1 MSTALLPELIPIV
14 SSASE
19 PSHLWHA
26 FADMSKVPQTRVV
39 LERGQ
44 GVWIWD
50 TEGRRYLDSTAGLW
64 YCALGWGREE
74 LAEAAA
80 AQMRKLAT
88 YSTFGDMT
96 TNTTLELA
104 ERVASLSPMPNTA
117 VFLTSGG
124 SESIDTAAKIARR
137 YWNVLGRPEKRIIVS
152 RGMAYHGI
160 AGFGTSIAGIPANR
174 EGWGPL
180 IEDVHVV
187 AADSTAD
194 LEKLFAERG
203 HEIAAFFGEPVR
215 GAGGVYPPVE
225 GYWPEVE
232 RLCREYNVLL
242 VCDEVITGF
251 GRLGEW
257 FGSAHYGVQPDIIT
271 GAKAVTSGYQPLGVV
286 LCNERV
292 QEPFYSGKAG
302 VLRHGYT
309 YSGHATACAVGL
321 KNLEIMETEHVLS
334 RGAEAAKAMLE
345 IFEPLRR
352 HPMVKEIRTSG
363 LLAAIEIAEDV
374 RQRVPNVVDQVLWEA
389 RKNEVMTRNLLGHS
403 LQFSPAFVITRQ
415 ELSFY
420 VERILT
426 SLDAVSRRLA

>member
-1 MSTALLPELIPIV
+1 MSTATLPESLV
-14 SSASE
+14 SASANPE
-19 PSHLWHA
+19 LGYLWHA
-26 FADMSKVPQTRVV
+26 FADMSKVAATRVV
-39 LERGQ
+39 LERGK

-50 TEGRRYLDSTAGLW
+50 KEGRRYLDSTAGLW

-80 AQMRKLAT
+80 AQMRTL
-88 YSTFGDMT
+88 DMT

-124 SESIDTAAKIARR
+124 SESVDTAAKIARR
-137 YWNVLGRPEKRIIVS
+137 YWTTLGKPEKRIIVS

-174 EGWGPL
+174 EGFGPL

-187 AADSTAD
+187 AADSTAE

-215 GAGGVYPPVE
+215 GAGGLFPPVE

-232 RLCREYNVLL
+232 RLCRAYNVLL

-251 GRLGEW
+251 GRLGQW
-257 FGSAHYGVQPDIIT
+257 FGSAHYGIQPDMIT

-292 QEPFYSGKAG
+292 QEPFYTGKAG

-321 KNLEIMETEHVLS
+321 KNLEILENERVIEH
-334 RGAEAAKAMLE
+334 GAASAKAMLE

-352 HPMVKEIRTSG
+352 HSMVKEIRSAG
-363 LLAAIEIAEDV
+363 LLAGIEIAEDV
-374 RQRVPNVVDQVLWEA
+374 RKRVPNVVDQILWEA

-403 LQFSPAFVITRQ
+403 LQFSPAFIITAD
-415 ELSFY
+415 ELRFY
-420 VERILT
+420 VERLLT
-426 SLDAVSRRLA
+426 SLDAVARRIA

>member
-1 MSTALLPELIPIV
+1 
-14 SSASE
+14 
-19 PSHLWHA
+19 
-26 FADMSKVPQTRVV
+26 
-39 LERGQ
+39 
-44 GVWIWD
+44 
-50 TEGRRYLDSTAGLW
+50 
-64 YCALGWGREE
+64 
-74 LAEAAA
+74 
-80 AQMRKLAT
+80 MRTLAT

-137 YWNVLGRPEKRIIVS
+137 YWTALGRPEKRVIVS
-152 RGMAYHGI
+152 RNMAYHGI

-174 EGWGPL
+174 EGFGPL
-180 IEDVHVV
+180 IEDVQVV
-187 AADSTAD
+187 AADSTAE

-232 RLCREYNVLL
+232 RLCRQYDVLL

-251 GRLGEW
+251 GRLGQW
-257 FGSAHYGVQPDIIT
+257 FGSAYYGIQPDMIT
-271 GAKAVTSGYQPLGVV
+271 GAKAITSGYQPLGVV

-321 KNLEIMETEHVLS
+321 KNLEIMKNERVIE
-334 RGAEAAKAMLE
+334 RGAEAAQAMLE
-345 IFEPLRR
+345 IFGPLR
-352 HPMVKEIRTSG
+352 HHSLVKEIRTAG
-363 LLAAIEIAEDV
+363 LLAGIEISEDA
-374 RQRVPNVVDQVLWEA
+374 RKRTPNVVDQILFEA
-389 RKNEVMTRNLLGHS
+389 RRNEVMTRNILGHS
-403 LQFSPAFVITRQ
+403 LQFSPAFVITSE
-415 ELSFY
+415 ELRFY
-420 VERILT
+420 VERMLA
-426 SLDAVSRRLA
+426 SLDAVAKRIS